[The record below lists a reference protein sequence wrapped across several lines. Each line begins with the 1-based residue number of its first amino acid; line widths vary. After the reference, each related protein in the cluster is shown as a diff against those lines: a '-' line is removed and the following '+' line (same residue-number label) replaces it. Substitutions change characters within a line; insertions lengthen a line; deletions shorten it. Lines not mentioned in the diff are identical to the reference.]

1 MSIMNALVLHGV
13 NDLRYELLPMPECQD
28 NEVIIRVKACG
39 ICGSD
44 LPRALEG
51 KVHFFPIVL
60 GHEFSG
66 EVVAV
71 GKNVSTVQAGDRVT
85 AAPLLPCMNCDNCRS
100 GRPALCNHYS
110 FIGSRKN
117 GAMAE
122 YVAVPE
128 QNVLKLPDEVGYLD
142 GAMIEPL
149 TVALHGIERVNI
161 PAGSECMVFGAGTIG
176 LLTLQCL
183 KARGAGHVIMV
194 DIVQSKLEL
203 AKKLGADEIM
213 NPTHISMEEY
223 FSHRDLPEI
232 VIETAGTPVTQK
244 QSLKFARKQGKVVFV
259 GTAKK
264 DVVLPPTIFEKILR
278 GELEVT
284 GSWMSYS
291 APFPGY
297 EWKAAIQ
304 YVKEGKVQLEP
315 LLAKTYRLQ
324 DGLTAFQEMDENRL
338 CGTKYIFEI

>member
-1 MSIMNALVLHGV
+1 MNALVLHGA
-13 NDLRYELLPMPECQD
+13 NDLRYETRSQPECREH
-28 NEVIIRVKACG
+28 EVVIRVKACG

-66 EVVAV
+66 EVAAI
-71 GKNVSTVQAGDRVT
+71 GQNVSSVQVGDRVT
-85 AAPLLPCMNCDNCRS
+85 GAPLLPCMHCDNCRS

-128 QNVLKLPDEVGYLD
+128 QNVLKLPDEVDDLE

-183 KARGAGHVIMV
+183 KARGAAHVIMV
-194 DIVQSKLEL
+194 DIVQSKLDL
-203 AKKLGADEIM
+203 AKKLGADEIV
-213 NPTHISMEEY
+213 NPLHTSLEEY
-223 FSHRDLPEI
+223 FSHRDLPEVI
-232 VIETAGTPVTQK
+232 IETAGTPATQK
-244 QSLKFARKQGKVVFV
+244 QSVEFARKQGKVVFV

-264 DVVLPPTIFEKILR
+264 DVVLPPATFEKILR

-291 APFPGY
+291 TPFPGY
-297 EWKAAIQ
+297 EWKTAIQ
-304 YVKEGKVQLEP
+304 YVKQGRVQLKP

-324 DGLTAFQEMDENRL
+324 EGLTAFQEMVENQL
-338 CGTKYIFEI
+338 AGSKYIFTI